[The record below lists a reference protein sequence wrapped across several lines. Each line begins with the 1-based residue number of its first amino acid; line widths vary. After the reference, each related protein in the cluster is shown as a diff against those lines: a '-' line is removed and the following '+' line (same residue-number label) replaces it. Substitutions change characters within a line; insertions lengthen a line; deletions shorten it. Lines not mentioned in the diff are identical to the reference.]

1 MKILKIYLDK
11 KSSDNAVL
19 DKAFYIEDGYQHGL
33 ASMVYIYKY
42 IYIYIY
48 VYIYIYIDKRSAT
61 SANKSAG
68 THTGTDINSNSDY
81 EYQHWAFWKSV
92 QLLENL
98 INLNY
103 FPFSGTTFVVLTKQL
118 SSW

>member
-48 VYIYIYIDKRSAT
+48 VYIYILIKDLLR
-61 SANKSAG
+61 
-68 THTGTDINSNSDY
+68 
-81 EYQHWAFWKSV
+81 V
-92 QLLENL
+92 Q
-98 INLNY
+98 INLQ
-103 FPFSGTTFVVLTKQL
+103 VLTQEQIL
-118 SSW
+118 ILIQIMNTNIEHSENQSNY

>member
-48 VYIYIYIDKRSAT
+48 IY
-61 SANKSAG
+61 
-68 THTGTDINSNSDY
+68 
-81 EYQHWAFWKSV
+81 W
-92 QLLENL
+92 
-98 INLNY
+98 
-103 FPFSGTTFVVLTKQL
+103 
-118 SSW
+118 